1 MSRNSNTVKK
11 DVSEA
16 MQSVTI
22 KEEQYDVKMEELSL
36 SLSTKLET
44 QTVDTPVKVK
54 RTRQSFSHLPSVKQ
68 EALATFA
75 EIRESIYQ
83 YDDLGESQQEDVM
96 ACECKPHM
104 GTLFQ
109 TPL

>member
-1 MSRNSNTVKK
+1 MSRNIKTVKK
-11 DVSEA
+11 DVNEA

-44 QTVDTPVKVK
+44 QVDTPVKVK
-54 RTRQSFSHLPSVKQ
+54 RTRQSFLHLPSVKQ
-68 EALATFA
+68 EALATFT

-104 GTLFQ
+104 GMLLQ
-109 TPL
+109 KPL